1 MKYQPFKKDRPYK
14 VSGELGSK
22 IKPPR
27 YVYHLDKTGGRF
39 ALNDDKVN
47 CKRVNIAKEGLYGPE
62 KGHAG
67 VWVNV
72 YQGNP
77 YRWFPITLDLWDC
90 KDLKESRNLIGCYDV
105 WRIDTTMIDNKWYID
120 PNMFDFEVFDL
131 SKVLF
136 TPAGVPGRAL
146 KLFHMHFNYEIMYK
160 HQDFRIG
167 ELKPFKL
174 INDYIKYVNSRRRI
188 YKISGDELVSE

>member
-1 MKYQPFKKDRPYK
+1 MKYDPFKKKFRSR
-14 VSGELGSK
+14 VSRDLGTV

-39 ALNDDKVN
+39 ALDDDKVN
-47 CKRVNIAKEGLYGPE
+47 CKRANIAKEGLYGPE
-62 KGHAG
+62 KGYAG
-67 VWVNV
+67 VWANV

-77 YRWFPITLDLWDC
+77 YRWFPITLDSWEYYDE
-90 KDLKESRNLIGCYDV
+90 KESRNLIGCYDV

-120 PNMFDFEVFDL
+120 PNMSEIEVFDL

-136 TPAGVPGRAL
+136 TPAGVPGKAL
-146 KLFHMHFNYEIMYK
+146 KLFHMHFNYEIMYM
-160 HQDFRIG
+160 HHDFRIG

-188 YKISGDELVSE
+188 YNIKDVECLVE